1 MNTYI
6 HTITLHYITFTFAFT
21 FTFTFTLHYTTLHYI
36 PLHYITLHYLTLH
49 YINTYMHTYIHTYIH
64 TITLIHTYIHSCMQT
79 HRQTNRHTYIYTYHY
94 ITLHCIALH
103 YITLHYVSTCIHAY
117 THTYIHTYMHACMH
131 AYIQKGDQPTR
142 NGVLKN
148 WPQLSDFQ
156 GQSLDILGWNSLD
169 FWISDIHEMGQADTH
184 LDSNDEHWPMPWW
197 FLATILMTSACDIKI
212 HKIHHVII
220 FFLTETAWV
229 T

>member
-1 MNTYI
+1 MHASIQTDRQTDVHIYI
-6 HTITLHYITFTFAFT
+6 HTIKLHYITWHLHYITLNYITLHYIT
-21 FTFTFTLHYTTLHYI
+21 L
-36 PLHYITLHYLTLH
+36 
-49 YINTYMHTYIHTYIH
+49 
-64 TITLIHTYIHSCMQT
+64 
-79 HRQTNRHTYIYTYHY
+79 
-94 ITLHCIALH
+94 
-103 YITLHYVSTCIHAY
+103 VHAY
-117 THTYIHTYMHACMH
+117 MRTHTYIHTYMHACMH
-131 AYIQKGDQPTR
+131 TKGRSTR

-156 GQSLDILGWNSLD
+156 GQSLDILGWSSLG

-197 FLATILMTSACDIKI
+197 FLAIKMP
-212 HKIHHVII
+212 KIHHVII